1 MNELL
6 QRVNENN
13 QTIEELLETIKTSNM
28 INYILFGVVFILLVV
43 ILIMSF
49 RKGKQ

>member
-6 QRVNENN
+6 QRITENN
-13 QTIEELLETIKTSNM
+13 QTIEELLETVKTGNM

-43 ILIMSF
+43 ILILSF
-49 RKGKQ
+49 RKGK